1 MTTLIN
7 WERMPD
13 FKKPDFKLKHKTTC
27 IYKLIIYFCQLNL
40 KNCNM
45 KDLVAKINAEI
56 ETFKTES
63 DSLIEKGVKA
73 AGARARKSTLEI
85 EKLLKEFRK
94 VSIEESKK

>member
-1 MTTLIN
+1 
-7 WERMPD
+7 
-13 FKKPDFKLKHKTTC
+13 
-27 IYKLIIYFCQLNL
+27 
-40 KNCNM
+40 M

-63 DSLIEKGVKA
+63 EALAEKGVKA

>member
-1 MTTLIN
+1 MIFNFLLL
-7 WERMPD
+7 P
-13 FKKPDFKLKHKTTC
+13 C
-27 IYKLIIYFCQLNL
+27 NL
-40 KNCNM
+40 KKQKTM

-73 AGARARKSTLEI
+73 AGARARKSTLEL